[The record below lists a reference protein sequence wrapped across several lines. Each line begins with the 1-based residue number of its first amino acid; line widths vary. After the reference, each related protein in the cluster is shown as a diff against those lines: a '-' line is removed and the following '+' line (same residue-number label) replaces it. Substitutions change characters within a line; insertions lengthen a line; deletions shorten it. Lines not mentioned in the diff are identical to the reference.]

1 MAFDPKARV
10 TLLALLPTSLAAA
23 GAVVDES
30 RSLGVTTWRTACRAA
45 GLSFQSVASFTWQLL
60 PNMIAG
66 ALLGAFLLLAFG
78 WLSRHRADRV
88 RECTAAHLGCFLA
101 MPLALLACALA
112 LPMTMMPLVDLSLGA
127 IAAMLFLR
135 TFRRDLTPHP

>member
-23 GAVVDES
+23 GAVIDES

-45 GLSFQSVASFTWQLL
+45 GLSLNSVAAFTWQLL

-66 ALLGAFLLLAFG
+66 ALLGALLL
-78 WLSRHRADRV
+78 LSLGGLLRHRREQV

-101 MPLALLACALA
+101 MPLALLGCALA
-112 LPMTMMPLVDLSLGA
+112 LPLAMMPLVDLLLAA
-127 IAAMLFLR
+127 IAATLVLR
-135 TFRRDLTPHP
+135 LFRRDSAAHP